1 MQAAP
6 AVAER
11 VSSAPRPVA
20 PRPTVPRPSAR
31 KSREQKSREWH
42 EWWEERRRKARE
54 SSIRRGTYNPGNWP
68 VNPDYEPDREKAMA
82 SLEAFRARNPGPHLD
97 STAFIR
103 RCRDLDLGN
112 NCTEEELEEL

>member
-11 VSSAPRPVA
+11 VSSAPGPMASRPA
-20 PRPTVPRPSAR
+20 ATRPSRPATG
-31 KSREQKSREWH
+31 KSREWR
-42 EWWEERRRKARE
+42 EWWEERQRKARE
-54 SSIRRGTYNPGNWP
+54 ASIRRGDYNPGNWP

-82 SLEAFRARNPGPHLD
+82 SLEAFRKRNPGPHLD